1 MTNNFQL
8 SKKLKFIMYKV
19 NNMYIYKKKYKMN
32 LQLLERYLITSS
44 KYRILKHEYAILF
57 LLITF

>member
-1 MTNNFQL
+1 MINNFQL

-19 NNMYIYKKKYKMN
+19 NNMYIYKKKYKKN
-32 LQLLERYLITSS
+32 LQLLERYLITLS
-44 KYRILKHEYAILF
+44 KYRILKHEYVILF

>member
-1 MTNNFQL
+1 MINNFQL

-19 NNMYIYKKKYKMN
+19 YIYKKKYKKN
-32 LQLLERYLITSS
+32 LQLLKRYLITLS